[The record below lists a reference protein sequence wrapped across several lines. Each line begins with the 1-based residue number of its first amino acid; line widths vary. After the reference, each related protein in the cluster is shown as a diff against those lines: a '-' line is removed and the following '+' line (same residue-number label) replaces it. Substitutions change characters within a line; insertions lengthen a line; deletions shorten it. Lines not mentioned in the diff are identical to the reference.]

1 MTQRAGSFFMIDRF
15 LRVAT
20 PVRLTELNSD
30 SILRSR
36 FPLGELLRNS
46 LFYPSSAFDGDPV
59 KHLAGY
65 IHSFIYVD
73 YGHTEGELLEVL
85 KTRGFS
91 GYEPIATRSVTE
103 QELTPN
109 GWTPQAPN
117 HLDGDQTR
125 YRDWWIKQPFCLWT
139 VFQRCDD
146 RPHSHGPVR
155 FSLLYLCADG
165 AAAYQA
171 LYIANAI
178 APKAIAV
185 IQPGHS
191 FGGNW
196 TNFEDPQQI
205 LARTVAANPAGKPE
219 FLLYGGYGS
228 RDYYRQPCWPEY
240 SEHVCFLDK
249 HDGGTIG
256 LWRLKPE

>member
-1 MTQRAGSFFMIDRF
+1 M
-15 LRVAT
+15 
-20 PVRLTELNSD
+20 
-30 SILRSR
+30 
-36 FPLGELLRNS
+36 
-46 LFYPSSAFDGDPV
+46 
-59 KHLAGY
+59 
-65 IHSFIYVD
+65 
-73 YGHTEGELLEVL
+73 
-85 KTRGFS
+85 
-91 GYEPIATRSVTE
+91 
-103 QELTPN
+103 
-109 GWTPQAPN
+109 
-117 HLDGDQTR
+117 
-125 YRDWWIKQPFCLWT
+125 
-139 VFQRCDD
+139 
-146 RPHSHGPVR
+146 R